1 MPKASL
7 LLWTTSD
14 IAAVSSPTD
23 HEASVPLRK
32 ANAMVDAH
40 RMRFIG
46 VDLAWADSAVANET
60 GVVALDEDGTVVAAG
75 WTAGVGATTAWLEA
89 NAGEEGIAF
98 IDAPLVVLNESK
110 QRLCEK
116 QVGQRYGRW
125 KVSANSTNRASPRL
139 AGVLL
144 RVVLERRGWTYDDGV
159 GGGRPDADRS
169 FSECYPYTTL
179 VGAEEF
185 GYQQERPLYKR
196 KPCGVSAAHWR
207 PLRAVGCDELIKR
220 LDLLREAS
228 PALHLRSHPTTAQ
241 LVLEPSPIND
251 AAYKHREDLIDA
263 CLAVWTAGL
272 WWSAGLERVQ
282 VLGAADP
289 LVDARGAR
297 ATIIAP
303 ARSEQRLSS
312 LAGL

>member
-1 MPKASL
+1 MPASTHTGEVWATLNPTGQTAGLDDFRHRRCL
-7 LLWTTSD
+7 L
-14 IAAVSSPTD
+14 PTD
-23 HEASVPLRK
+23 HEASVPLAKGARV
-32 ANAMVDAH
+32 VDAH

-60 GVVALDEDGTVVAAG
+60 GVVALDDDGTVVAAG
-75 WTAGVGATTAWLEA
+75 WTTGVAATTAWLEA
-89 NAGEEGIAF
+89 NAGEEAIPF
-98 IDAPLVVLNESK
+98 IDAPLVVLNETK

-144 RVVLERRGWTYDDGV
+144 REVLEQRGWAYDDGV

-196 KPCGVSAAHWR
+196 KPRGVSAARWR
-207 PLRAVGCDELIKR
+207 PLRAAGCDELIKR

-228 PALHLRSHPTTAQ
+228 PPLHLRSHPTTSRPGGVGWRPGAGDWR
-241 LVLEPSPIND
+241 S
-251 AAYKHREDLIDA
+251 AAAPVRVSA
-263 CLAVWTAGL
+263 SVPPRSRGRAGL
-272 WWSAGLERVQ
+272 RSSSASQAAGCGPPGSPPAER
-282 VLGAADP
+282 
-289 LVDARGAR
+289 
-297 ATIIAP
+297 
-303 ARSEQRLSS
+303 
-312 LAGL
+312 